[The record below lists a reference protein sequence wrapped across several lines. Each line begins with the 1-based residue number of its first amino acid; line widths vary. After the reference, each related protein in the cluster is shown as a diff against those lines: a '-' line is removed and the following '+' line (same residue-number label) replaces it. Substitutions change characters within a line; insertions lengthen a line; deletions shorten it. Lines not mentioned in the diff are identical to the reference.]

1 MAHRS
6 PFHFTLPLAFLL
18 HLWPSRRLLLL
29 GRIDS
34 FEYCISYIC
43 YGTSVMTKATIIQC
57 CRSLLQFYSAT
68 AHTLLLKAICL
79 MDYIRKGAKGCE
91 QGYIG
96 QGGATMSRENEDAFM
111 DMLLLDPIE
120 NRYKN
125 EEVRAQATR
134 DLSKCIVDHR
144 MAAKSL
150 PTPEQYA
157 VERECTKAE
166 QWLWERS
173 QLQESLPKNVDPA
186 LWFCRNIARHKGS
199 PARADSSGVSDHMHK
214 TDRG

>member
-1 MAHRS
+1 
-6 PFHFTLPLAFLL
+6 
-18 HLWPSRRLLLL
+18 
-29 GRIDS
+29 
-34 FEYCISYIC
+34 
-43 YGTSVMTKATIIQC
+43 
-57 CRSLLQFYSAT
+57 
-68 AHTLLLKAICL
+68 
-79 MDYIRKGAKGCE
+79 
-91 QGYIG
+91 
-96 QGGATMSRENEDAFM
+96 MSRENEDAFM
-111 DMLLLDPIE
+111 DMLFNKLLDPIE

-186 LWFCRNIARHKGS
+186 LWSHEINKK
-199 PARADSSGVSDHMHK
+199 K
-214 TDRG
+214 TRVGHVL

>member
-1 MAHRS
+1 
-6 PFHFTLPLAFLL
+6 LCL
-18 HLWPSRRLLLL
+18 
-29 GRIDS
+29 
-34 FEYCISYIC
+34 Y
-43 YGTSVMTKATIIQC
+43 
-57 CRSLLQFYSAT
+57 
-68 AHTLLLKAICL
+68 LK
-79 MDYIRKGAKGCE
+79 
-91 QGYIG
+91 
-96 QGGATMSRENEDAFM
+96 
-111 DMLLLDPIE
+111 LLDPIE

-186 LWFCRNIARHKGS
+186 LWSHEINKKKKHELDMFCRNIARHKGS

>member
-1 MAHRS
+1 
-6 PFHFTLPLAFLL
+6 
-18 HLWPSRRLLLL
+18 
-29 GRIDS
+29 
-34 FEYCISYIC
+34 
-43 YGTSVMTKATIIQC
+43 
-57 CRSLLQFYSAT
+57 
-68 AHTLLLKAICL
+68 
-79 MDYIRKGAKGCE
+79 
-91 QGYIG
+91 
-96 QGGATMSRENEDAFM
+96 MSRENEDAFM

-125 EEVRAQATR
+125 EEVRAQARR

-186 LWFCRNIARHKGS
+186 LWSHEINKK
-199 PARADSSGVSDHMHK
+199 K
-214 TDRG
+214 TRVGHVL